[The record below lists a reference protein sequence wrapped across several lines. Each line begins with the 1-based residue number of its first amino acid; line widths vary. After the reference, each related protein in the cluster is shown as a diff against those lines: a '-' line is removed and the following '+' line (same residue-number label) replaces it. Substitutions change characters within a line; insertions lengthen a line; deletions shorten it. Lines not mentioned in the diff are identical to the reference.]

1 MYQAA
6 HVSPMKR
13 PALTIVA
20 TIAGMALLLVLPAVL
35 SPFQVRVLQNL
46 FFAASLAT
54 AWNIMGGFAGYWSF
68 GHAGFLGIGAF
79 TAALLQ
85 EHIDLGGPYAV
96 FVAGIALGALLAA
109 ALAALLAYPVLR
121 LRGAYFAI
129 AMLGVSLVL
138 SELATNLDILE
149 GGVGITLSAVG
160 PEWLAPEIFY
170 YGVFLLMLAVSLTV
184 AAAIRFSRL
193 HYGLAAIRED
203 EDTAPMLG
211 VPTLRYK
218 TIVFV
223 LSAGITGAVGGA
235 YAFSLGYITA
245 DSGFRA
251 DLGLDIVVYCLLGGI
266 GTLAGPVLGAA
277 LMIGLT
283 QVVLGGLL
291 QIHLLVTG
299 LLVTSIVL
307 LLPNGILG
315 AFARRPASHMPASAA
330 EPAAPAAPAAP
341 VQMDATPVLVL
352 DRIDVHF
359 RGLRALSDVS
369 IAVPPGRIF
378 SIIGPNG
385 AGKSTLFNVV
395 TAYLRPSGGT
405 VQYRG
410 ERIDGLSTLALS
422 RRGIARAFQ
431 IARPFQGMSVFD
443 NIMVGALF
451 GKSGPRDARAVT
463 EAALAITGLAALRD
477 HPASSLPIGHLRRL
491 ELARVIA
498 TRPDLILA
506 DEPCAGLNATETLD
520 VVRIL
525 GDLRARGI
533 TVVLVE
539 HDMATVMRISD
550 AICVISAGSK
560 ICEGTP
566 AEVVRDPRVIEA
578 YLGVPAAKRAAGSRG
593 TAPG

>member
-1 MYQAA
+1 MRRYAFGIAA
-6 HVSPMKR
+6 GV
-13 PALTIVA
+13 IGVA
-20 TIAGMALLLVLPAVL
+20 ILLALPAFL
-35 SPFQVRVLQNL
+35 PPFPVRVLQNL
-46 FFAASLAT
+46 FFAAALAT

-85 EHIDLGGPYAV
+85 EHVDLGSPE
-96 FVAGIALGALLAA
+96 VAFAGGILLGA
-109 ALAALLAYPVLR
+109 ALAALLALLLAYPVLR

-138 SELATNLDILE
+138 SELASNIDFIE
-149 GGVGITLSAVG
+149 GGIGISLTSVG
-160 PEWLAPEIFY
+160 PDWLAPEIFY
-170 YGVFLLMLAVSLTV
+170 YFVFFALLAVALGI
-184 AAAIRFSRL
+184 AAAIRASRL

-223 LSAGITGAVGGA
+223 LSAAMTGAIGAA

-245 DSGFRA
+245 ESGFRA
-251 DLGLDIVVYCLLGGI
+251 DVGLDIVVYCLLGGI

-277 LMIGLT
+277 LMIVLT
-283 QVVLGGLL
+283 QVLLGGLL

-299 LLVTSIVL
+299 ILVTAIVL
-307 LLPNGILG
+307 LLPHGILG
-315 AFARRPASHMPASAA
+315 AFRRRHRSAPAPITC
-330 EPAAPAAPAAP
+330 AAPQLPTID
-341 VQMDATPVLVL
+341 VGTEPVLVL
-352 DRIDVHF
+352 DKVSVQF

-369 IAVPPGRIF
+369 IAVPPGCIF

-385 AGKSTLFNVV
+385 AGKSTLFNVI
-395 TAYLRPSGGT
+395 TAYLRPSGGS
-405 VQYRG
+405 VHYCG
-410 ERIDGLSTLALS
+410 MRIDGLSTLALS

-451 GKSGPRDARAVT
+451 GKAGARDARAVT
-463 EAALAITGLAALRD
+463 EAALHITGLADLRNEPALG
-477 HPASSLPIGHLRRL
+477 LPIGHLRRL
-491 ELARVIA
+491 ELARVVA

-525 GDLRARGI
+525 DDLRARGI

-539 HDMATVMRISD
+539 HDMATIMRISD
-550 AICVISAGSK
+550 HVSVISAGRK
-560 ICEGTP
+560 ICEGAP
-566 AEVVRDPRVIEA
+566 AEVVQDPAVIEA
-578 YLGVPAAKRAAGSRG
+578 YLGTPASQRAATTLTAA
-593 TAPG
+593 TAP

>member
-1 MYQAA
+1 MNR
-6 HVSPMKR
+6 H
-13 PALTIVA
+13 ALAIVA
-20 TIAGMALLLVLPAVL
+20 TIAGMVLLLLLPAVL

-46 FFAASLAT
+46 FFAAGLAT

-85 EHIDLGGPYAV
+85 EHLDLGGPYAV

-109 ALAALLAYPVLR
+109 TLAALLAYPVLR

-138 SELATNLDILE
+138 SELATNLDVLE
-149 GGVGITLSAVG
+149 GGVGITLGTVG
-160 PEWLAPEIFY
+160 PEWLAPEAFY
-170 YGVFLLMLAVSLTV
+170 YGVFLLLLAISLAV
-184 AAAIRFSRL
+184 AGAIRFSRL

-223 LSAGITGAVGGA
+223 LSAAITGAFGAA

-277 LMIGLT
+277 LMIGLA

-315 AFARRPASHMPASAA
+315 AFARRRASHMPASAA
-330 EPAAPAAPAAP
+330 APAAPAVP
-341 VQMDATPVLVL
+341 VQTDATPVLVL
-352 DRIDVHF
+352 DGIDVQF
-359 RGLRALSDVS
+359 RGLRALSEVS

-395 TAYLRPSGGT
+395 TAYLRPSSGT
-405 VQYRG
+405 VRYRG
-410 ERIDGLSTLALS
+410 EHIDGLSTLALS

-463 EAALAITGLAALRD
+463 GAALAVTGLAALRD

-525 GDLRARGI
+525 GDLRAHGI

-578 YLGVPAAKRAAGSRG
+578 YLGVPAAKRAAKPHA
-593 TAPG
+593 TAAG

>member
-1 MYQAA
+1 VNHRGIAFAA
-6 HVSPMKR
+6 
-13 PALTIVA
+13 A
-20 TIAGMALLLVLPAVL
+20 IAGVALLLVLPSML
-35 SPFQVRVLQNL
+35 SPFAVRVVQNI
-46 FFAASLAT
+46 FFAAALAT

-79 TAALLQ
+79 TAALLR
-85 EHIDLGGPYAV
+85 EHVDLGGPNAAFAV
-96 FVAGIALGALLAA
+96 GIGLGALLAA
-109 ALAALLAYPVLR
+109 ALALLLAYPVLR

-138 SELATNLDILE
+138 SELASNLDFIE
-149 GGVGITLSAVG
+149 GGIGISLPPAG
-160 PEWLAPEIFY
+160 PESVAPEVFY
-170 YGVFLLMLAVSLTV
+170 YFVFLTLLTVSLGV
-184 AAAIRFSRL
+184 AAAIRSSRL

-223 LSAGITGAVGGA
+223 LSAALTGAIGAA

-251 DLGLDIVVYCLLGGI
+251 DVGLDIVVWCLLGGI

-277 LMIGLT
+277 LMIVLT

-299 LLVTSIVL
+299 VLVTVIVL

-315 AFARRPASHMPASAA
+315 AFRRKRTASARPLIA
-330 EPAAPAAPAAP
+330 RPGIEASPLPRPSGGAPI
-341 VQMDATPVLVL
+341 LVL
-352 DRIDVHF
+352 ENVSVQF
-359 RGLRALSDVS
+359 RGLSALSGVN
-369 IAVPPGRIF
+369 IAVTPGCIF

-385 AGKSTLFNVV
+385 AGKSTLFNVI

-405 VQYRG
+405 VRYQG
-410 ERIDGLSTLALS
+410 QRIDGQTTLALS

-431 IARPFQGMSVFD
+431 IARPFQGMTVFE

-451 GKSGPRDARAVT
+451 GKSGPRDARAVADSALHIAGLT
-463 EAALAITGLAALRD
+463 ELRD
-477 HPASSLPIGHLRRL
+477 DPALGLPIGYLRRL

-525 GDLRARGI
+525 EDVRARGI

-539 HDMATVMRISD
+539 HDMATIMRISD
-550 AICVISAGSK
+550 RVCVISAGHT
-560 ICEGTP
+560 IFEGAP
-566 AEVVRDPRVIEA
+566 EDVVRDAGVIEA
-578 YLGVPAAKRAAGSRG
+578 YLGKPAG
-593 TAPG
+593 TPPA

>member
-1 MYQAA
+1 
-6 HVSPMKR
+6 MKR
-13 PALTIVA
+13 HAVVVA
-20 TIAGMALLLVLPAVL
+20 ALLAGAVVLLIAPAAL

-46 FFAASLAT
+46 FFAAGLAT

-68 GHAGFLGIGAF
+68 GNAGFLGIGAF
-79 TAALLQ
+79 TAGLLQ
-85 EHIDLGGPYAV
+85 EHVEFADPNLAL
-96 FVAGIALGALLAA
+96 VASIPLGALIAA
-109 ALAALLAYPVLR
+109 FLAALLAYPVLR

-138 SELATNLDILE
+138 SELASNVDLLE
-149 GGVGITLSAVG
+149 GGVGISLSAAG
-160 PEWLAPEIFY
+160 PEWLAPEVFY
-170 YGVFLLMLAVSLTV
+170 YYVFLGLVTGALAI
-184 AAAIRFSRL
+184 AAAIRASKL

-218 TIVFV
+218 TIVFL
-223 LSAGITGAVGGA
+223 LSAGLTGAIGAA
-235 YAFSLGYITA
+235 YAFSLGYITS
-245 DSGFRA
+245 DSGFRT
-251 DLGLDIVVYCLLGGI
+251 DVGLDIVVYCLLGGI
-266 GTLAGPVLGAA
+266 GTLAGPLLGAA
-277 LMIGLT
+277 LMIVLT

-299 LLVTSIVL
+299 LLIVVIVL

-315 AFARRPASHMPASAA
+315 ALPKRHSVITPQPGRQPTPSAA
-330 EPAAPAAPAAP
+330 PPPRSGAVPALELQDVS
-341 VQMDATPVLVL
+341 VQ
-352 DRIDVHF
+352 F

-369 IAVPPGRIF
+369 LTIPPACIF

-395 TAYLRPSGGT
+395 TAYLRPTSGT
-405 VQYRG
+405 VRYRG
-410 ERIDGLSTLALS
+410 DRIDRLSTLQLS

-431 IARPFQGMSVFD
+431 IARPFQGMTVFD
-443 NIMVGALF
+443 NVMVGALF
-451 GKSGPRDARAVT
+451 GKSGARDARAVT
-463 EAALAITGLAALRD
+463 EEALAMTSLADLRD
-477 HPASSLPIGHLRRL
+477 QPAASLPIGHLRRL

-525 GDLRARGI
+525 SDLKARHV

-539 HDMATVMRISD
+539 HDMATIMRISD
-550 AICVISAGSK
+550 VVCVISAGAK
-560 ICEGTP
+560 ICEGP
-566 AEVVRDPRVIEA
+566 PDMVVQDARVIEA
-578 YLGVPAAKRAAGSRG
+578 YLGTPATPNADALSVEASG
-593 TAPG
+593 

>member
-1 MYQAA
+1 VTRRAIG
-6 HVSPMKR
+6 V
-13 PALTIVA
+13 ALC
-20 TIAGMALLLVLPAVL
+20 LLGLAVLLTLPSLL
-35 SPFQVRVLQNL
+35 SPFVVRVLENM
-46 FFAASLAT
+46 FFAAALAT

-85 EHIDLGGPYAV
+85 EHVDFGSPEIA
-96 FVAGIALGALLAA
+96 FVAGIALGAILAA
-109 ALAALLAYPVLR
+109 TLALLLAYPVLR

-138 SELATNLDILE
+138 SELASNLDFIE
-149 GGVGITLSAVG
+149 GGIGISLTSVG
-160 PEWLAPEIFY
+160 PEWLAPEVFY
-170 YGVFLLMLAVSLTV
+170 YFVFLALLAASLGI
-184 AAAIRFSRL
+184 AATIKSSRL

-218 TIVFV
+218 TIVFL
-223 LSAGITGAVGGA
+223 LSAGMTGAIGAA

-251 DLGLDIVVYCLLGGI
+251 DVGLDIVVYCLLGGI

-277 LMIGLT
+277 LMIVLT
-283 QVVLGGLL
+283 QVLLGGLL

-299 LLVTSIVL
+299 LLVTAIVL

-315 AFARRPASHMPASAA
+315 AFRRRIASPVEATVAESPPQLPRTDAGSA
-330 EPAAPAAPAAP
+330 
-341 VQMDATPVLVL
+341 PVLVL
-352 DRIDVHF
+352 ENVSVQF

-369 IAVPPGRIF
+369 LAVPPGCIF
-378 SIIGPNG
+378 SVIGPNG
-385 AGKSTLFNVV
+385 AGKSTLFNVI
-395 TAYLRPSGGT
+395 TAYLRPSGGS
-405 VQYRG
+405 VHYRG
-410 ERIDGLSTLALS
+410 ARIDGLSTLALS

-463 EAALAITGLAALRD
+463 EAALQITGLAALRNES
-477 HPASSLPIGHLRRL
+477 ALGLPVGHLRRL

-525 GDLRARGI
+525 GDLRAQGI

-539 HDMATVMRISD
+539 HDMATIMRISD
-550 AICVISAGSK
+550 RVSVISAGSK
-560 ICEGTP
+560 ICEGAP
-566 AEVVRDPRVIEA
+566 AEVVQDPAVIEA
-578 YLGVPAAKRAAGSRG
+578 YLGTPASKRAA
-593 TAPG
+593 TAIAG